1 MVGDPIDGETL
12 VRATLR
18 WFDEHA
24 TGGIFTTDVELRVRS
39 WNQWLRA
46 ATGIAEAHA
55 VGRPLFDVMPAFR
68 QRGFDR
74 YYDEALRGEI
84 KVLSHALHR
93 HILPASPGGDLM
105 PQSGRIAPLVD
116 AGLIVGTI
124 TVISDV
130 SERVAVEREL
140 RAQIATAEAARHQA
154 EEALRVKDEFLATL
168 SHEIRTPLNAV
179 IGWTRI
185 LRSRTPDAALLTRG
199 IEVIERNAAAQ
210 LTLVTDMLDMA
221 RIAAGKVRLQLS
233 ELDLESTV
241 AAAIDVIRPAAEAKG
256 IDLNVTFSS
265 AAPLVR
271 GDEDRLL
278 QVFWNLLSNAVKF
291 TERGNIT
298 VRLAAAGT
306 DVRVSIT
313 DTGQGIAPEFIPY
326 VFQRFKQADPSAAR
340 RHGGL
345 GLGLALV
352 REIVHLHGGSVDVQS
367 AGLQCGATFT
377 VTLPACR
384 VAGHLPVARTA
395 SQLST
400 VAQLKGIHILVLED
414 DPDALDIVTTAVMDA
429 GASLVA
435 VASVDAA
442 LGVLRAKSGDRPHVV
457 IADIGLPGADGYTF
471 INELRQ
477 MPAADGGALPV
488 IAVTAYATKQD
499 RRNALVAG
507 FSAHVAKPFVPEHL
521 IATISRAVETSVC
534 KPAEERVRS

>member
-1 MVGDPIDGETL
+1 MIGDSMDTETL
-12 VRATLR
+12 ARATLQ
-18 WFDEHA
+18 WLDEHA
-24 TGGIFTTDVELRVRS
+24 TGGVFTTDAELRVRS
-39 WNQWLRA
+39 WNQWLCA
-46 ATGIAEAHA
+46 ATGIAAAHA
-55 VGRPLFDVMPAFR
+55 IGRPLFDVLPEFR
-68 QRGFDR
+68 QRSFDR

-93 HILPASPGGDLM
+93 HILPVPQGGAQM
-105 PQSGRIAPLVD
+105 PQSARIAPLVD
-116 AGLIVGTI
+116 AGTVVGTI
-124 TVISDV
+124 TVITDV
-130 SERVAVEREL
+130 SERVVVEREL

-185 LRSRTPDAALLTRG
+185 LRSRTPDPALLTRG

-221 RIAAGKVRLQLS
+221 RITAGKVRLQLR

-241 AAAIDVIRPAAEAKG
+241 AAAIDVIRPAADAKG
-256 IDLNVTFSS
+256 IDLNVNFASDV
-265 AAPLVR
+265 PLVR

-291 TERGNIT
+291 TERGTIT
-298 VRLAAAGT
+298 VRLAPAGS
-306 DVRVSIT
+306 DLRVSIT
-313 DTGQGIAPEFIPY
+313 DTGQGIAPEFMPY
-326 VFQRFKQADPSAAR
+326 VFQRFKQGDPSAAR

-367 AGLQCGATFT
+367 AGLQRGATFT

-384 VAGHLPVARTA
+384 VVERLPA
-395 SQLST
+395 SRATS
-400 VAQLKGIHILVLED
+400 QLKGIRILVLED
-414 DPDALDIVTTAVMDA
+414 DPDALDIVAAAVTDA
-429 GASLVA
+429 GASIVA
-435 VASVDAA
+435 VTSVDEA
-442 LGVLRAKSGDRPHVV
+442 LDALRANGRERPQVV

-471 INELRQ
+471 ISELRR
-477 MPAADGGALPV
+477 MSAADGGALPV

-499 RRNALVAG
+499 RRNALAAG

-521 IATISRAVETSVC
+521 IATISRAIDTSV
-534 KPAEERVRS
+534 